1 LRYSAVCAFPQGG
14 IGATNGNGKW
24 QMANGKWQMAN
35 GKWQMANGNG
45 NGKCR
50 YSIVTVA
57 KLYVELVR
65 LFSLFCF
72 VLFCFVLFCFVLFC
86 FVLFCFVH
94 RTVTY
99 CGALSYVV
107 YVLCTVSSNLAV
119 INEFFVKNLKKIL
132 FVFQYFIIFSF
143 VIFFMPDTY

>member
-14 IGATNGNGKW
+14 IGATNG
-24 QMANGKWQMAN
+24 NGKWQMAN

-72 VLFCFVLFCFVLFC
+72 VLFCFVLFCFV
-86 FVLFCFVH
+86 H

-119 INEFFVKNLKKIL
+119 INEFFVKNLKKLL